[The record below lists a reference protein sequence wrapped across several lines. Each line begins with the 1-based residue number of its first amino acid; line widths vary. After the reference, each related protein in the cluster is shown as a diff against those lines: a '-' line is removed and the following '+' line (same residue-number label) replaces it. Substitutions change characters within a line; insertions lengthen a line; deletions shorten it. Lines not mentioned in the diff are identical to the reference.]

1 MLDTLV
7 RLAVGDAY
15 PTASAQQNRRIRM
28 LVAALFA
35 VTFAATMAIIV
46 NLLIENSPVISLS
59 VAVLGSAIAAN
70 LLLLRITRS
79 YTTVVTIFVVEQV
92 FLLAVMTLM
101 VGAIQ
106 PEFYIWYIV
115 SLLLCTELVGRRVS
129 LPLAVLYI
137 GMVLVSQA
145 LFAQEAFGLP
155 LQMPGV
161 DASPI
166 SRTLTIINAL
176 IATGLI
182 AAAYE
187 ASRERAERQI
197 GHSEQQLRQHLDNT
211 PLAALTIAPSGVITS
226 WNRSAETI
234 FGYARDAAIGASA
247 TLTLADTMP
256 DHVRQAAVTA
266 LLANR
271 QASNAITPNR
281 TKDGQMIL
289 CAWYYTPL
297 FDTDGEFSGMAC
309 LALDITNQTRA
320 AEELR
325 IAKEAAEASAHAKS
339 QFLANISHEIRTPLN
354 AVQGMTAAL
363 LDTQLSLEQQEIA
376 ATIQSGT
383 QSLLHLLGDVLD
395 LSRIEAGTFSIV
407 SESFAIRDTLN
418 DVVATLQPDAEA
430 KGLVVS
436 THIDPAIPDIVR
448 SDALRLYQI
457 LANLLDNAIKFT
469 ERGTITVT
477 AAVRS
482 ATAEAYDVLFTVT
495 DTGIGIPAGG
505 INRLFQSFSQIDT
518 SSTRRY
524 GGAGLGLAI
533 SRRLANLL
541 GGDMWLES
549 SEGIGS
555 TFYFNIIAAAGPVDP
570 PPAPAPRPATLR
582 AETGTARAISL
593 LVVDDNLVNQ
603 KVSVNLIRKL
613 GHDADVV
620 DNGQA
625 AVEAAKY
632 RHYDLIL
639 MDIHM
644 PVMDGL
650 VATRTILAAAPPDR
664 RPVIIALTAAVTAED
679 RMNALAAGMQDVL
692 TKPIRLEQ
700 LADSIQRA
708 FPPESA
714 SEQPTDQPGQSKR

>member
-35 VTFAATMAIIV
+35 VTLAAIMAVIV
-46 NLLIENSPVISLS
+46 NVFIENSPVISFS
-59 VAVLGSAIAAN
+59 VAALGLAIAAN
-70 LLLLRITRS
+70 LLLLRITHS

-92 FLLAVMTLM
+92 LLLAGMTVM
-101 VGAIQ
+101 VGAVQ
-106 PEFYIWYIV
+106 PEFYIWYVV

-129 LPLAVLYI
+129 LPLAVLYM
-137 GMVLVSQA
+137 GMVVVSQT

-155 LQMPGV
+155 LQVPGLE
-161 DASPI
+161 ASPI
-166 SRTLTIINAL
+166 SRTLTVINAL

-187 ASRERAERQI
+187 SSRERAERQI

-211 PLAALTIAPSGVITS
+211 PLAALTIAPSGLIIS
-226 WNRSAETI
+226 WNRSAEAI
-234 FGYARDAAIGASA
+234 FGYSRGEAVGASA
-247 TLTLADTMP
+247 AIILADTLP
-256 DHVRQAAVTA
+256 DDMRQAAVTA
-266 LLANR
+266 LLADR
-271 QASNAITPNR
+271 QASNAITPNT
-281 TKDGQMIL
+281 TKAGQAIL
-289 CAWYYTPL
+289 CAWYRTPL
-297 FDTDGEFSGMAC
+297 FDADGEFSGMAC

-354 AVQGMTAAL
+354 AIQGMTAAL
-363 LDTQLSLEQQEIA
+363 LDTELTPEQQEIT

-383 QSLLHLLGDVLD
+383 QSLFHLLGDVLD

-407 SESFAIRDTLN
+407 SESFTIRDTLN
-418 DVVATLQPDAEA
+418 DVVATLQPDAET
-430 KGLVVS
+430 KGLSV
-436 THIDPAIPDIVR
+436 TTRIDPAIPDRVR

-457 LANLLDNAIKFT
+457 LANLVDNAIKFT

-477 AAVRS
+477 ADLRS
-482 ATAEAYDVLFTVT
+482 ATAEALDLLFAVK

-505 INRLFQSFSQIDT
+505 IDRLFQSFSQIDT

-533 SRRLANLL
+533 SRRLANLM

-549 SEGIGS
+549 REGVGS
-555 TFYFNIIAAAGPVDP
+555 TFYFNIIAGIGAADP
-570 PPAPAPRPATLR
+570 PPAPEQQAAP
-582 AETGTARAISL
+582 ARVKIGIARRLSL

-625 AVEAAKY
+625 AVEAAGC

-650 VATRTILAAAPPDR
+650 VATRTILSAAPPDR

-679 RMNALAAGMQDVL
+679 HKNALEAGMQDVL

-700 LADSIQRA
+700 LADAIQRA
-708 FPPESA
+708 FTSESA
-714 SEQPTDQPGQSKR
+714 SEQPAEQPGQSKR